1 MHAKSHYPGA
11 RRNDVENGE
20 YSKEHRERDEERA
33 EQETAEQGISVSYTL
48 CVLF

>member
-33 EQETAEQGISVSYTL
+33 EQETAEQGIYLSYTP
-48 CVLF
+48 CLF